1 MKLETLRK
9 RREFLRVR
17 GGGRWATQA
26 FVLEARQRLPIAA
39 VGATKVQNAGPD
51 NEPSSRPRFGFTVT
65 KRLGNAVKR
74 NRIRRRLKAALQEVA
89 QSTAKDHFDY
99 VVIAR
104 APTHDMT
111 FAELIDLMAKA
122 FERVHQPARKSGRQ
136 RRKPSSNG
144 VSAEKSATQTTD
156 KVKINPRP

>member
-17 GGGRWATQA
+17 GGGRWATHA
-26 FVLEARQRLPIAA
+26 FVLEAKQRLPIPA
-39 VGATKVQNAGPD
+39 VAATKMQSAVPD
-51 NEPSSRPRFGFTVT
+51 SGARVGFTVT

-89 QSTAKDHFDY
+89 QSAAKDHFDY

-104 APTHDMT
+104 APSHDMT

-122 FERVHQPARKSGRQ
+122 FERVHQPDRKSGRQ
-136 RRKPSSNG
+136 RRKRSANG
-144 VSAEKSATQTTD
+144 ASAEKSATQTTD
-156 KVKINPRP
+156 TVKINPNP